1 MRKIF
6 LVVIIAGFALTLLFT
21 ARPYLSG
28 WLQMSASSE
37 SAFLENIISLE
48 PVEQLS
54 IMQGKSGQALIIA
67 NKTDAPVKFNLGHAH
82 GYLAID
88 PQSEILQPETTR
100 LITLHVDDFCPSG
113 EIELLVFL
121 LAEVEDETFGME
133 TVDLIFNVLPG
144 ELKLEEQDN
153 SIIATWNDATA
164 PPGVLIYYRASSRE
178 AWQEW
183 GKPSRSKPPADLAPG
198 NHLLEF
204 MGKLGQVESA
214 VETFEIFVEGVIE
227 PETKPRLIASESE
240 PPAAEDPGPPEPFG
254 TRRKSPPSTFKHD
267 VDINLPE
274 D

>member
-6 LVVIIAGFALTLLFT
+6 LVVIITGFALALLFN

-28 WLQMSASSE
+28 WLQMPVSSE
-37 SAFLENIISLE
+37 SAVLENIISLE
-48 PVEQLS
+48 PVKQLS
-54 IMQGKSGQALIIA
+54 IMQGKSGQAMIIA
-67 NKTDAPVKFNLGHAH
+67 NKTDVPVKFNLGHAH

-88 PQSEILQPETTR
+88 PQSEILQPEATR
-100 LITLHVDDFCPSG
+100 SIILHVDDFCPSG

-121 LAEVEDETFGME
+121 LAEVEGETFGME

-153 SIIATWNDATA
+153 SIIAIWNNAPA
-164 PPGVLIYYRASSRE
+164 PPGVLIYYRTSGRE

-183 GKPSRSKPPADLAPG
+183 GKPSRSKPPADLVPG

-214 VETFEIFVEGVIE
+214 VESFEIFVEGVIK
-227 PETKPRLIASESE
+227 PETKPRLIASETE

-254 TRRKSPPSTFKHD
+254 FRQKSPPSTFKHG
-267 VDINLPE
+267 VDIDISE